1 MVQGIHP
8 ISALLPIRQEPS
20 WRNQKNNQLLVFVLF
35 LTQTLLSSDTRPLL
49 GRSLSPDHECHPHFP
64 PHYHFWLI
72 IIIKIIIIMI
82 IIIMIKI
89 IIIVLTI
96 TMVIITLHRQPGLLW
111 QILVVV
117 RGHLAA
123 QHNNSTTTT
132 VMRKSQHIKCVIT
145 YFTHKNI
152 EIVFKSFNMSQTKMF
167 TYPLQVAGDFMWGEQ
182 VFWHFK
188 EIAFISPVH
197 SEKKK
202 TWCWFWTPTRF
213 IWVYL
218 FLSWFGKDVYKSL
231 ELIPDIGIGIP
242 FLHLKDLAHISYI
255 FPYTPFIYKNSEE
268 SGRSTPDDL
277 INSIF

>member
-8 ISALLPIRQEPS
+8 ISVLLPIRQEPS

-96 TMVIITLHRQPGLLW
+96 TMVIITLHRQPSLLW

-123 QHNNSTTTT
+123 QHYNSTT
-132 VMRKSQHIKCVIT
+132 
-145 YFTHKNI
+145 NI
-152 EIVFKSFNMSQTKMF
+152 Q
-167 TYPLQVAGDFMWGEQ
+167 PL
-182 VFWHFK
+182 
-188 EIAFISPVH
+188 S
-197 SEKKK
+197 
-202 TWCWFWTPTRF
+202 
-213 IWVYL
+213 
-218 FLSWFGKDVYKSL
+218 
-231 ELIPDIGIGIP
+231 
-242 FLHLKDLAHISYI
+242 
-255 FPYTPFIYKNSEE
+255 NS
-268 SGRSTPDDL
+268 T
-277 INSIF
+277 